1 MRNYLFAVMAIF
13 LCTSAKKKVEQYKKV
28 TRLGVT
34 YAVKGNLKK
43 LKEAFEKRLQA
54 DANDLESRFMLVI
67 RESQLGN
74 LVAAMDLLKENVKRG
89 MPLERF
95 VAGPRNLLKKLHD
108 SQEFKELIKAEGIH
122 LLHGPIVGSV
132 TENRARIWLRSAK
145 ESVIVVEA
153 SLSEDFTEIAALGQ
167 GNTKAD
173 DDYTAT
179 IELNG
184 LQAGQKYFYRMKI
197 DGREANGAFE
207 QSFRS
212 FPKKNKNF
220 SIIFGGGAGYNPQY
234 EHMWDNI
241 VKHQPT
247 ALLQLGDN
255 VYHDAPGIEETQRY
269 CYYRRY
275 SRPEFRRAMAQT
287 PMFALYDDHDFA
299 DNDCWGGTDKNLP
312 AWKRPSLKVF
322 TENFANP
329 SYGGGVE
336 NPGVWYSFTIGDVE
350 FFMLDCR
357 YYREDPKTKKAGKT
371 MLGSYQKKWLKD
383 KLKNSS
389 AKFKVICPTVP
400 IAPGA
405 KPGPQGRDTWD
416 GYPEERQEIFDF
428 LKDNKIS
435 GAFVVSADRHRS
447 DAWKIE
453 RPGTY
458 PIYEF
463 MSSRFTNVHT
473 HPVMPGSLFGYSEK
487 CSFGKLNF
495 DMQAAAPSVSYE
507 IYSIDNEKI
516 HSMTLKL
523 SELK

>member
-1 MRNYLFAVMAIF
+1 MCLSI
-13 LCTSAKKKVEQYKKV
+13 CAKKKHEQYKKV
-28 TRLGVT
+28 TRVGVT
-34 YAVKGNLKK
+34 YAVKGNLNKIK
-43 LKEAFEKRLQA
+43 AVFEKRLQA
-54 DANDLESRFMLVI
+54 DANELESRFMLVI
-67 RESQLGN
+67 RETQLGN
-74 LVAAMDLLKENVKRG
+74 LAAAMDLLKENVKRG
-89 MPLERF
+89 MPLGRF

-108 SQEFKELIKAEGIH
+108 YQQFKDLIKAEDIR

-132 TENRARIWLRSAK
+132 TESRARIWLRTAK
-145 ESVIVVEA
+145 ESQVSVEA
-153 SLSEDFTEIAALGQ
+153 SLSENFSKIAAFGQ
-167 GNTKAD
+167 GNSKAV
-173 DDYTAT
+173 DDYTVT

-184 LQAGQKYFYRMKI
+184 LEAGQKYVYRMKI
-197 DGREANGAFE
+197 DGEQANCAYE

-212 FPKKNKNF
+212 FPKKDTNF
-220 SIIFGGGAGYNPQY
+220 SVIFGGGAGYNPQY
-234 EHMWDNI
+234 EHMWNNI

-255 VYHDAPGIEETQRY
+255 VYHDALGIEETQRY

-275 SRPEFRRAMAQT
+275 SRPEFRQAMAQT
-287 PMFALYDDHDFA
+287 PMFALYDDHDFG
-299 DNDCWGGTDKNLP
+299 DNDSWGGTDKNFP
-312 AWKRPSLKVF
+312 AWKHPSLKVF

-329 SYGGGVE
+329 SYGGGAQ
-336 NPGVWYSFTIGDVE
+336 NPGVWYSFSIGEVD

-357 YYREDPKTKKAGKT
+357 YYRENPQTKKTGKT

-383 KLKNSS
+383 KLKNST

-405 KPGPQGRDTWD
+405 KPGPHGKDTWD

-428 LKDNKIS
+428 LKDHKIN

-473 HPVMPGSLFGYSEK
+473 HAVMPGSLFGYNKK

-495 DMQAAAPSVSYE
+495 DMQAASPSVTYE

-523 SELK
+523 SELQ